1 MQIAT
6 KQTLLSVENLKKY
19 FPLKISWTKALFSKE
34 RPTVK
39 AIDNISFKIKKGETL
54 GLVGESGSGKTT
66 TGRVIMRL
74 IEPTSGHIV
83 FDGKDISKLSKESL
97 RRARK
102 DFQMIFQDP
111 MASLNPYM
119 RIGKTVSH
127 PLEIHKIGTPAERKA
142 RVLSLFEKVNLIP
155 AAEFY
160 DRFPRH
166 LSGGQRQRVVIA
178 RAIITNPKFVV
189 ADEATAML
197 DVSVRSQILKL
208 MMDIKE
214 ELDLTYLFI
223 THDLASAKYICDRIA
238 VMYLG
243 KIVEVVKT
251 PDLFREP
258 FHPYSRI
265 LMSAVPIPD
274 PKLKR
279 SKIIPKGEIPSPID
293 IPSGC
298 RFHTRCPY
306 ATKICSVEEPK
317 LVEYEERLVAC
328 HLFDKKG
335 DDTKEK
341 PRDLKA

>member
-1 MQIAT
+1 MQVST
-6 KQTLLSVENLKKY
+6 KQSLLSVENLKKH
-19 FPLKISWTKALFSKE
+19 FPLKIPWTKALFSRE

-39 AIDNISFKIKKGETL
+39 AVDGVSFEIKKGETL

-66 TGRVIMRL
+66 IGRVVIRL
-74 IEPTSGHIV
+74 TEPTDGKIE
-83 FDGKDISKLSKESL
+83 FDGIDITTLSKEQL
-97 RRARK
+97 RRARR

-127 PLEIHKIGTPAERKA
+127 PLEIHKIGTPAERRA

-160 DRFPRH
+160 ERFPRH

-178 RAIITNPKFVV
+178 RAIVTNPKFVV

-208 MMDIKE
+208 MIDVKE

-243 KIVEVVKT
+243 KIVEVAKT
-251 PDLFREP
+251 PDLFKEP
-258 FHPYSRI
+258 LHPYTRI
-265 LMSAVPIPD
+265 LMGAVPIPD

-279 SKIIPKGEIPSPID
+279 SKIIPKGEIPSPIN

-306 ATKICSVEEPK
+306 AMKICSVEEPE
-317 LVEYEERLVAC
+317 LVEHNGRLVAC
-328 HLFDKKG
+328 HLFDKEG
-335 DDTKEK
+335 DETKEK
-341 PRDLKA
+341 SRDLKT

>member
-1 MQIAT
+1 MPKT
-6 KQTLLSVENLKKY
+6 KTETLLKVEHLKKY
-19 FPLKISWTKALFSKE
+19 FPLKIPWTQALLKKE

-39 AIDNISFKIKKGETL
+39 AVDDISFEIKKGETL

-66 TGRVIMRL
+66 TGRVIIRL
-74 IEPTSGHIV
+74 LEPTGGRII
-83 FDGKDISKLSKESL
+83 FDGRDIATLSKEEL
-97 RRARK
+97 RKARK

-127 PLEIHKIGTPAERKA
+127 PLEIHNIGTPVERKKK
-142 RVLSLFEKVNLIP
+142 VLKLFEKVNLIP
-155 AAEFY
+155 AEEFY

-178 RAIITNPKFVV
+178 RAIVTNPKFIV

-208 MMDIKE
+208 MIDVKE
-214 ELDLTYLFI
+214 EFGLTYLFI

-243 KIVEVVKT
+243 KIVEIAKT
-251 PDLFREP
+251 PDLFQEP
-258 FHPYSRI
+258 LHPYTRI
-265 LMSAVPIPD
+265 LMGAVPVPD
-274 PKLKR
+274 PRLKR
-279 SKIIPKGEIPSPID
+279 DKIVPKGEIPSPINM
-293 IPSGC
+293 PSGC

-306 ATKICSVEEPK
+306 AKEVCSREEPP
-317 LVEYEERLVAC
+317 LVEHEGRMVAC
-328 HLFDKKG
+328 HLYK
-335 DDTKEK
+335 
-341 PRDLKA
+341 